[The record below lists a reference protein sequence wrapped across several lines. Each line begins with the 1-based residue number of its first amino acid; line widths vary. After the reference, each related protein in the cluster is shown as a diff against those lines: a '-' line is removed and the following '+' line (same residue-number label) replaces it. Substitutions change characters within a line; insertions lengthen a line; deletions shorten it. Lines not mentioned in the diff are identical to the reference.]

1 MPFNKTREREIT
13 RATCLRHFAG
23 RDSIKSAVFDAS
35 TLTVES
41 AGFLRI
47 PIGSFLT
54 PSVAHDATK
63 VKIFEGLGTNAN
75 DVQTVSITGTP
86 TGGTF
91 TLTFNG
97 LTTAAIKFNATSAEV
112 VTALA
117 ALTNIGPLNV
127 KGSGGAL
134 PGTPVVIT
142 FEGLL
147 GNEPQN
153 VMTASGAGLTG
164 GTTPAVSV
172 AHTTPG
178 KTAEHIVGVFDGP
191 DRDFFGITEA
201 DNTPIPVYYHTCV
214 FDISK
219 LQNWSLYGA
228 AAKTALP
235 TCDFF

>member
-1 MPFNKTREREIT
+1 MPFNKERSREIT

-23 RDSIKSAVFDAS
+23 RDSIKSAVFDAT
-35 TLTVES
+35 TLVAD
-41 AGFLRI
+41 AGGFFRI

-63 VKIFEGLGTNAN
+63 LKIFEGLGANAN
-75 DVQTVSITGTP
+75 NVQTITITGTP

-112 VTALA
+112 ATALG
-117 ALTNIGPLNV
+117 ALTNIGPTNL
-127 KGSGGAL
+127 KATGGPF

-164 GTTPAVSV
+164 GTTPAVAV
-172 AHTTPG
+172 VNTTPG
-178 KTAEHIVGVFDGP
+178 KSAEKIVGVFDGP

-201 DNTPIPVYYHTCV
+201 DYTPIPVYYHSCV